1 MKYNKNK
8 AVEIME
14 TKFTDYKTVKEAAL
28 EWSITTRQVII
39 YIERGHIPGTMKAG
53 NLWLIPRD
61 ATQPADR
68 RKKEQKQSGKE
79 SE

>member
-8 AVEIME
+8 AVVIME

-28 EWSITTRQVII
+28 EWSVTTRQVII
-39 YIERGHIPGTMKAG
+39 YIERGRIPGAMKAG

-61 ATQPADR
+61 AAQPADR
-68 RKKEQKQSGKE
+68 RRKEHKQPGKE
-79 SE
+79 GA